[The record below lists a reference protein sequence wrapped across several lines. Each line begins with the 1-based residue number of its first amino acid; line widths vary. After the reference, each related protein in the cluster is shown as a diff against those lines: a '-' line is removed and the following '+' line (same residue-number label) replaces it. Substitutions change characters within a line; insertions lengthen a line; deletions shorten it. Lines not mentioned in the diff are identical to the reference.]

1 MCNAESRMTV
11 DAEIAE
17 FEDNLHNVLE
27 YHLIVVNNWEYWE
40 EVDAPNREF
49 FEAFDAAIVHAHQ
62 DLLTRYKG
70 TAVVPIVQHLR
81 ELLRLAARASM
92 NVPFPRYP
100 ELHARAVAD
109 NLMNIYIETAYAPLR
124 TEMIMVN
131 HFAMFIQRNWKKANA
146 DPSYQVCRSR
156 LAREFFDL
164 EQTVC

>member
-1 MCNAESRMTV
+1 MTV
-11 DAEIAE
+11 DAELAE
-17 FEDNLHNVLE
+17 FEDNLQNVLD
-27 YHLIVVNNWEYWE
+27 YHLVVVNNWDYWE

-49 FEAFDAAIVHAHQ
+49 FEAFDDAITRAHQ

-70 TAVVPIVQHLR
+70 TAVVPIVQNLR
-81 ELLRLAARASM
+81 ELLRIAARASM

-124 TEMIMVN
+124 TEMIMAN
-131 HFAMFIQRNWKKANA
+131 HFAMYIQRIWKHVNTN
-146 DPSYQVCRSR
+146 PEHPVCRRR
-156 LAREFFDL
+156 LEREFFDL